1 MSATIISVQCK
12 NRYSASPKF
21 INGTWIF
28 SIHESLPQFETLRR
42 EMGGQAWP
50 VFTFGV
56 NTRVFPDRAEDG
68 NWRKHSCGKGERVQ
82 VFLI

>member
-12 NRYSASPKF
+12 NRYSASHKF

-28 SIHESLPQFETLRR
+28 SIHESLPIWDTEQRNGR
-42 EMGGQAWP
+42 PSMIC
-50 VFTFGV
+50 FTFGV
-56 NTRVFPDRAEDG
+56 NTRVFPNRAEDG
-68 NWRKHSCGKGERVQ
+68 NWRKYSCGSGERVQ